1 MLLDAKK
8 VTTCKDRHQYS
19 NLAKI
24 DNQNIMNKVLT
35 IGMVGMLVVSCSP
48 IKKSLVEKTEQPV
61 YEIAVRE
68 VKEGQFEDFKLR
80 RADFISW
87 LKVQDGVQADR
98 EFESFYAMPQNGGQT
113 FVGMTQYTSYK
124 YPGKIQSKMGALK
137 RFPKFA
143 KTMDIKSYVF
153 VQPIEGPAFDLK
165 TLAKGEG
172 EVLEIA
178 IRKVKPGMEDEFN
191 KYRKEFVALLG
202 SQNGVKESYE
212 FKVVGG
218 KDVEG
223 LTVGMTVYKDQAT
236 MMGLMQTLMGQEIAQ
251 KYMSTFDMVTGQ
263 YVVNTTN
270 Q

>member
-1 MLLDAKK
+1 MKNVFAAG
-8 VTTCKDRHQYS
+8 VIGV
-19 NLAKI
+19 LAC
-24 DNQNIMNKVLT
+24 
-35 IGMVGMLVVSCSP
+35 SCSP
-48 IKKSLVEKTEQPV
+48 VKKSMVENQDQPV

-68 VKEGQFEDFKLR
+68 VNDGQLDEFKTR

-98 EFESFYAMPQNGGQT
+98 EFESFYAMPQNSGQV
-113 FVGMTQYTSYK
+113 FVGMTQYASFK

-153 VQPIEGPAFDLK
+153 VQPTEGKNFDLK
-165 TLAKGEG
+165 SLATKDG

-178 IRKVKPGMEDEFN
+178 IRRVKPGMEAEFN

-202 SQNGVKESYE
+202 AQEGVGNSYE

-218 KDVEG
+218 KDIEN
-223 LTVGMTVYKDQAT
+223 LTVGMTVYKSKEV
-236 MMGLMQTLMGQEIAQ
+236 MMGLMQTLMSKEITQ

-263 YVVNTTN
+263 YVVTTTN

>member
-1 MLLDAKK
+1 
-8 VTTCKDRHQYS
+8 
-19 NLAKI
+19 
-24 DNQNIMNKVLT
+24 MNKVFV
-35 IGMVGMLVVSCSP
+35 IGLVGILAVSCSP

-68 VKEGQFEDFKLR
+68 VKDGQFEDFKLR

-87 LKVQDGVQADR
+87 LKVQDGVKADR
-98 EFESFYAMPQNGGQT
+98 EFESFYAMPENKGQVFT
-113 FVGMTQYTSYK
+113 GMTEYESFKT
-124 YPGKIQSKMGALK
+124 PGKIQSKMGALK

-143 KTMDIKSYVF
+143 KTMDAKAYVF
-153 VQPIEGPAFDLK
+153 VQPTEGPAFNLK

-178 IRKVKPGMEDEFN
+178 IRRVKPGMEAEFN

-202 SQNGVKESYE
+202 AQEGVGNSYE

-218 KDVEG
+218 KDFEG
-223 LTVGMTVYKDQAT
+223 FTVGMTVYKDKAT
-236 MMGLMQTLMGQEIAQ
+236 MMGLMQTLMSKEIAQ

-263 YVVNTTN
+263 YVVNSSN